1 MYWRDAKL
9 RELGQQQLPAA
20 SSRNIVL
27 VPVPAIAAPSAEQLF
42 AGPLQACLDP
52 SPASIRLAGLVGIVP
67 GAVDL
72 AVKPDG
78 LLFYVAAGVV
88 ESGQSVLAGWVPVE
102 GGACSQLVELCRASS
117 AMDL

>member
-9 RELGQQQLPAA
+9 RELGQQQLPTA
-20 SSRNIVL
+20 SSRNVVL
-27 VPVPAIAAPSAEQLF
+27 APVPAIAAPSPEQLL
-42 AGPLQACLDP
+42 AGPLQACLDV
-52 SPASIRLAGLVGIVP
+52 SPTSTRFTGLVGIAE

-72 AVKPDG
+72 AVRPDG

-102 GGACSQLVELCRASS
+102 GGACSQLAELCQASS